1 MVNHFGSQG
10 RSLAQAYADPII
22 IGYYTGLRLSKA
34 VSFTRDHTTGRP
46 PRPATRGPL
55 SGSGAGGYEISRF
68 TYFVWSTW
76 WAVALPGLPKN
87 SA

>member
-10 RSLAQAYADPII
+10 RSLAQAYADMII
-22 IGYYTGLRLSKA
+22 IGYYTGLRLSEA
-34 VSFTRDHTTGRP
+34 VHSHATTRQERP

-76 WAVALPGLPKN
+76 WAVSLPGLPKN